1 LEVAVTSG
9 TASKGDLSYA
19 LKLLASGQGIGE
31 VWRETGFESR
41 KALANRLF
49 ELAESVPSKH
59 LSLIAYS
66 DGASRGNPGDAGCG
80 VVIVDESGQT
90 LLEEYKYLGRTT
102 NNVAEYEGA
111 ILALKKASELGAT
124 RLELRV
130 DSSLLANQIKG
141 RYKVKSTALADLYQK
156 VMKMLKLFESFEVTL
171 IRGTE
176 NRQAD
181 RLANLAVSAGKGG

>member
-1 LEVAVTSG
+1 MTSG
-9 TASKGDLSYA
+9 ASSKGDLSYA
-19 LKLLASGQGIGE
+19 IKLLASGQGVGQ

-49 ELAESVPSKH
+49 ELAENLPSRP
-59 LSLIAYS
+59 LDLIAYS

-80 VVIVDESGQT
+80 VVITDESGQT
-90 LLEEYKYLGRTT
+90 LLEECKYLGRTT

-111 ILALKKASELGAT
+111 ILALEKASELGAT

-141 RYKVKSTALADLYQK
+141 RYRVKSAALAGLYQNL
-156 VMKMLKLFESFEVTL
+156 MKMLEQFESFEVTL

-176 NRQAD
+176 NKHAD
-181 RLANLAVSAGKGG
+181 RLANLAVSARKGG

>member
-1 LEVAVTSG
+1 MTSG
-9 TASKGDLSYA
+9 TSPKGDLSYA

-49 ELAESVPSKH
+49 ELAEESVQPKH
-59 LSLIAYS
+59 LSLVAYS

-80 VVIVDESGQT
+80 VVILDESGQT
-90 LLEEYKYLGRTT
+90 LLEEHKYLGRTT
-102 NNVAEYEGA
+102 NNVAEYQAA
-111 ILALKKASELGAT
+111 ILALEKASELGAT

-141 RYKVKSTALADLYQK
+141 RYKVKSEALAGLYQSLMEK
-156 VMKMLKLFESFEVTL
+156 VRLFETFEITL

-176 NRQAD
+176 NTQAD
-181 RLANLAVSAGKGG
+181 RLANLGVSARKGG

>member
-1 LEVAVTSG
+1 MTSG
-9 TASKGDLSYA
+9 SLSRGDLSYA
-19 LKLLASGQGIGE
+19 IKLMASGQGIGQ

-41 KALANRLF
+41 KALANSLF
-49 ELAESVPSKH
+49 ELAEHLPSKH
-59 LSLIAYS
+59 LNVIAYS

-80 VVIVDESGQT
+80 VVITDESGQT

-141 RYKVKSTALADLYQK
+141 RYKVKSETLAGLYQNL
-156 VMKMLKLFESFEVTL
+156 MEMLELFESFEVTL

-176 NRQAD
+176 NKQAD
-181 RLANLAVSAGKGG
+181 RLANLAVSARKGG